1 MSGRGPPPRESL
13 APQLIIPRKK
23 TLIRRGVRLLTR
35 HPREPLHFSL
45 PSVSYANTPAII
57 QIPSF
62 HPLERYAL
70 QNLLWREGPL
80 LEKKRNNGTRVLEL
94 IKIPYRVEGRSHLS
108 NSFEPGWM
116 EIVFSSLIDFETM
129 DGSGLRGSLPV
140 MKSSRGDAMPAML
153 LGSCWRDSGKRRCC
167 LVRFNFFFSAVLLV
181 SRDPRSI
188 YIGDSWILLCAFRN
202 AEECSRLRYWRAG
215 VIRFPFSLA
224 RV

>member
-80 LEKKRNNGTRVLEL
+80 LEKKRNNGARVLEL
-94 IKIPYRVEGRSHLS
+94 IKIPYRVEGSHLS

-129 DGSGLRGSLPV
+129 DGSGFTRYADHCLWWRV
-140 MKSSRGDAMPAML
+140 AEAMR
-153 LGSCWRDSGKRRCC
+153 CQQCCSGR
-167 LVRFNFFFSAVLLV
+167 V
-181 SRDPRSI
+181 D
-188 YIGDSWILLCAFRN
+188 GT
-202 AEECSRLRYWRAG
+202 AG
-215 VIRFPFSLA
+215 NVVVA
-224 RV
+224 